1 MKGQIEEGWWIVKK
15 KSSRNEVRKKRRSE
29 LLNGSIRIQ
38 LSGSTFPGGAKQIGE
53 DKLKWCLSD
62 KFKEKMHKSPF
73 YCPTVLC
80 DKKVINLV
88 EITKQRGSMILKV
101 GSMLKTFWL
110 RHFHLLANG
119 SRGFSIARKKQN
131 PKTQGSGIGIPTPLL
146 ANGWIW
152 FSHNSRYM

>member
-1 MKGQIEEGWWIVKK
+1 M
-15 KSSRNEVRKKRRSE
+15 
-29 LLNGSIRIQ
+29 NGSIRIQ

-88 EITKQRGSMILKV
+88 EITKQKRFHDSQ
-101 GSMLKTFWL
+101 SWL
-110 RHFHLLANG
+110 YVKNLLTEA
-119 SRGFSIARKKQN
+119 FSPFSK
-131 PKTQGSGIGIPTPLL
+131 
-146 ANGWIW
+146 WI
-152 FSHNSRYM
+152 